1 MSDLDANTIR
11 SMIEQFEVGD
21 FQRIDRITKTYTI
34 RLLASV
40 ERSLELWFSLLNLK
54 QVYVSLV

>member
-21 FQRIDRITKTYTI
+21 FQRIDRITKTCTI